1 MPLGTNK
8 KILINFFLLII
19 LGTLQNLS
27 LNEINYPK
35 VKKIDVFG
43 LGKNE
48 NQKLSYQLEFLKF
61 QDLFFLDQSKIDQI
75 LSSNNL
81 IESYTVNKI
90 FPSTLKID
98 IKETQILANTYKDG
112 SNFLIGTNGKL
123 IPTKI
128 KRNDKPFVVGNFL
141 IEEFLLFKKIID
153 RSHLNYNEIKKI
165 FFFNSGRWD
174 IEMNNGLLLKLPK
187 TRTEDAIN
195 LSMKLISKDE
205 FLKAKIIDTRM
216 KNQVILNEK

>member
-8 KILINFFLLII
+8 KILIYFFLLII

>member
-1 MPLGTNK
+1 MPQRTNK
-8 KILINFFLLII
+8 KIFIYFFLLII

-27 LNEINYPK
+27 LKEINYPK
-35 VKKIDVFG
+35 VKKIDIFG
-43 LGKNE
+43 LPKNE
-48 NQKLSYQLEFLKF
+48 NLKLSNELEFLKF
-61 QDLFFLDQSKIDQI
+61 QDLFFLDQLKIDEI
-75 LSSNNL
+75 LESNNL
-81 IESYTVNKI
+81 VESYTVYKI

-98 IKETQILANTYKDG
+98 IKKTKILANTYKDG

-123 IPTKI
+123 IETKVKI
-128 KRNDKPFVVGNFL
+128 NDKPFVFGNFS

-153 RSHLNYNEIKKI
+153 DSQLDYKEIKNI
-165 FFFNSGRWD
+165 YFFNSGRWD
-174 IEMNNGLLLKLPK
+174 IEIHNGLLLKLPK
-187 TRTEDAIN
+187 TRTMDALN

>member
-8 KILINFFLLII
+8 KILIYFFLLII

-205 FLKAKIIDTRM
+205 FLKDKIIDTRI